1 MNILEQITNESH
13 RRIYLKYASLPP
25 PFDVVG
31 FGKELG
37 LEIKESDELP
47 TKISGFIKQVDEGTI
62 SICVNK
68 KHHFNRKRFTVA
80 HELGHYFLHSDKLKE
95 GMIDGILNREDGA
108 NNKIES
114 EANEFG
120 ANLLMPE
127 ELFKQL
133 WNKEDCSIGDMALIF
148 LVSESAVITRAK
160 FLGIAKEYSGYFA

>member
-1 MNILEQITNESH
+1 MNILEKITNESH

-47 TKISGFIKQVDEGTI
+47 TKISGFIKQVDDSTI

-68 KHHFNRKRFTVA
+68 KHHLNRKRFTVA
-80 HELGHYFLHSDKLKE
+80 HELGHYFLHANRLRE
-95 GMIDGILNREDGA
+95 GIIDGILNRDGA
-108 NNKIES
+108 TDPIEF
-114 EANEFG
+114 EANDFG

-127 ELFKQL
+127 DLFKQL

-148 LVSESAVITRAK
+148 LVSESAIITRAK